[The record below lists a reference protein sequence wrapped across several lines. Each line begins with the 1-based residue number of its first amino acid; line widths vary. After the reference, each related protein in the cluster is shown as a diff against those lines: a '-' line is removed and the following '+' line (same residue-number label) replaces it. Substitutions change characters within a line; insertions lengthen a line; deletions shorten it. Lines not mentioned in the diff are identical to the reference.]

1 MARAG
6 MSSSKAVGTANKDGC
21 ARIEENGAKEK
32 RKCGCVG
39 SASKRNEPFTTL
51 SESQRHRFGSGQYH
65 GRLNIEIYIGSS
77 GLREMMVNGAARGA
91 AILLRGEKPC

>member
-6 MSSSKAVGTANKDGC
+6 MSSSKAVGTTDKGGC
-21 ARIEENGAKEK
+21 ARIGENGAKEK
-32 RKCGCVG
+32 RKCGGVG
-39 SASKRNEPFTTL
+39 SAINCNKPFTTL

-65 GRLNIEIYIGSS
+65 GRLNNEIYIGSS
-77 GLREMMVNGAARGA
+77 GLREIMVNGAARGA